1 MSPSEPPLSRLEKT
15 SGKQARDGFS
25 LVEILV
31 VSGVIGLL
39 LALTVPGLVA
49 FTPSRKSAIHEVSG
63 FLENARSRAMASQT
77 DMIVAFADGNFPGE
91 GAYRSYALFQLEGA
105 NEDPP
110 DKRALRQLSPWRSL
124 PPGMVFGHGE
134 HFEVPG
140 GTAFR
145 TLFEVPEPRDFPL
158 PAVNPGG
165 DGGTAALPSLHFGP
179 DGGVRFP
186 VFSDADALHL
196 AVIEG
201 FYSQERRAVEL
212 TATRPGVN
220 GTGTYGNGECLEV
233 GFYTGRSRI
242 LTD

>member
-1 MSPSEPPLSRLEKT
+1 MSPSGSPLSRPRKA
-15 SGKQARDGFS
+15 SGKQARAGFS

-77 DMIVAFADGNFPGE
+77 EMIVAFADGNFPGE

-105 NEDPP
+105 NEDSP
-110 DKRALRQLSPWRSL
+110 DERPLRQLSPWRSL

-140 GTAFR
+140 GTSFR
-145 TLFEVPEPRDFPL
+145 TLFEVPERRDFPL

-196 AVIEG
+196 GVIEG
-201 FYSQERRAVEL
+201 FYSSDRRRIEL
-212 TATRPGVN
+212 TATRPGSN
-220 GTGTYGNGECLEV
+220 GAGKFANGECLEV